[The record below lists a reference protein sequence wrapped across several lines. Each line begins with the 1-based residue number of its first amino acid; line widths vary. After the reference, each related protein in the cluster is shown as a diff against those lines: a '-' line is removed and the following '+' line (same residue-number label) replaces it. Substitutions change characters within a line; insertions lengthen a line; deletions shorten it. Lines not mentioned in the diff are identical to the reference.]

1 MAIFLCL
8 SVVRAFPQRQER
20 GFANSDYYQPAQ
32 VSQIPILSM
41 DVKND
46 GEGAYQ
52 FAFETGN
59 KIAQQEAGNSGPHI
73 LDLRVLTVWSSG
85 DGVKTQGSYAYIAP
99 DGQQV
104 SMSYVADADGFRPQG
119 SHMPVAP
126 PMPEAIRKAVEQN
139 LADEAR
145 GIVDDGQYHENPKT
159 LPAPALPSKY
169 RV

>member
-1 MAIFLCL
+1 MEFYSLMAISLCL

-20 GFANSDYYQPAQ
+20 GFSNSAYYQPAQ

-46 GEGAYQ
+46 GEAYQ

-59 KIAQQEAGNSGPHI
+59 KIAQQEAG
-73 LDLRVLTVWSSG
+73 
-85 DGVKTQGSYAYIAP
+85 DGVRTQGSYAYVAP
-99 DGQQV
+99 DGQKV
-104 SMSYVADADGFRPQG
+104 SMSYVADAEGFRPQG

-159 LPAPALPSKY
+159 LPAPALPPKY